1 MKTVNTV
8 LPIYNSLSKQC
19 FERGKKGGINKP
31 VPVIT
36 PQWRLPSFQWLDI
49 DDGASSVSMIELID
63 FEGTSYNISM
73 AFDSWTN
80 VNFDTFV
87 SSGLNITNA
96 VHTVVGFA
104 SATLKPD
111 ASIWMAAGESLNV
124 KCILTR
130 NPGDSGNPISFTF
143 YELGAPISSTV
154 LIDGSNSIT
163 YTMSNPG
170 YVDIGI
176 FSNGASRFSLTEV
189 RVTSG
194 AFNNFFPTLPA
205 AYAYDSD
212 VYFMYNGDTLNYLLP
227 LGTYYLKI
235 TMDTGHVYYS
245 DWFRVECICSN
256 LISEWLAAPFST
268 YDTFITEG
276 TAILQATT
284 ATSDNSQ
291 SNDINV
297 VIGDEFRVITYITNI
312 AGLELP
318 EIYLVD
324 PGIGAKSNKVSLSAG
339 INDVTLTATATGT
352 FRLMFNNNNQ
362 ASWEATEV
370 MVFREYCEDYL
381 QLTFS
386 HSCNLGDI
394 KYEDDFEQVIYLD
407 TEAMEPIFPYEEKGQ
422 ENGYGVFV
430 PTWQK
435 QDKQY
440 IIRTKLVP
448 QFLVDVLHRLK
459 LHDSITLLDNV
470 GDSFAIEEIDVEH
483 EWQFGD
489 KYYAIVT
496 LTVSLGEKI
505 VITGCCSAINECT
518 GGSSST
524 TCDEKYIKTDNLSA
538 GVETDI
544 TTTLT
549 DEPYNVMILDSSGND
564 ITSLVTLRIGLDGGV
579 YHFYVYSVD
588 ALSNVKFKVIY

>member
-19 FERGKKGGINKP
+19 FERGKKGGIDKP

-36 PQWRLPSFQWLDI
+36 PQWRLPSFQWLDTT
-49 DDGASSVSMIELID
+49 DGASTISTIELID
-63 FEGTSYNISM
+63 SEGLSYNISM

-80 VNFDTFV
+80 VNFGTFA

-96 VHTVVGFA
+96 VHTGVGFA
-104 SATLKPD
+104 SAYIEPD
-111 ASIWMAAGESLNV
+111 ASIWMDAGESLNI

-189 RVTSG
+189 RITSG
-194 AFNNFFPTLPA
+194 SFNNFFPTLPT

-245 DWFRVECICSN
+245 DWFRVECICGN
-256 LISEWLAAPFST
+256 LISEWPTAYST
-268 YDTFITEG
+268 YDTFKTEG
-276 TAILQATT
+276 TEILQATT
-284 ATSDNSQ
+284 ATSDNCQ
-291 SNDINV
+291 SNDIDV
-297 VIGDEFRVITYITNI
+297 VIGDVIRVITYITNI
-312 AGLELP
+312 SGGEVP
-318 EIYLVD
+318 QVYLVN
-324 PGIGAKSNKVSLSAG
+324 PGVAVVSNIEDLAAG
-339 INDVTLTATATGT
+339 INDVELTATATGT
-352 FRLMFNNNNQ
+352 FRVIFNNNNP

-370 MVFREYCEDYL
+370 IVFREYCEDYL

-394 KYEDDFEQVIYLD
+394 KYEDDFEQVLYLD

-440 IIRTKLVP
+440 VIKTKLVP

-459 LHDSITLLDNV
+459 LHDSITLMDNV
-470 GDSFAIEEIDVEH
+470 GDSFTIEEIDVEH

-505 VITGCCSAINECT
+505 VVTGCCSAINECT
-518 GGSSST
+518 GGSST
-524 TCDEKYIKTDNLSA
+524 TCDEKYVTTVNLSA
-538 GVETDI
+538 GVETDV

-549 DEPYNVMILDSSGND
+549 TEPYNIMVLDSDGND
-564 ITSLVTLRIGLDGGV
+564 ITCLVTIRIEFTGVV
-579 YHFYVYSVD
+579 YHIYIYSVD
-588 ALSNVKFKVIY
+588 ALNNVKVKVIY